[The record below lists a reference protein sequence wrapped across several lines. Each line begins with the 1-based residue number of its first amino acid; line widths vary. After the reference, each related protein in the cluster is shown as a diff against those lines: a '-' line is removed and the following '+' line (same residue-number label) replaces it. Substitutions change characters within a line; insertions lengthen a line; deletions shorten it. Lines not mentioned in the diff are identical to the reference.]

1 MRKYAIRLIRILIDF
16 NENIEYIIQLGIKL
30 CIDGKEWKDRE
41 GGLIIMKL
49 ICENKRDF
57 LLGKKNYCKKV
68 IESLVYGY
76 KNCSELIQK
85 HSAEILTNFLK
96 KIPDFSEISILLP
109 PEIITKIYELQNQ
122 STTEINTKLEAL
134 INKSVNILSNP
145 LNNLYNKE
153 KYEYPNGE
161 ERLLNLEKSNNAPPN
176 DIKSLNI
183 HLYKNADGNMFGIF
197 PQEDIEIICQYKEL
211 TEEEI
216 KEGKEQK
223 ISYSLVVDKFNK
235 IKEIFDEKCKDL
247 DFLRY
252 SSSFFKFLSFFLNQE
267 NNPNYTGVNSSSILL
282 NILEMLDYLVSG
294 ISGVNLIASFYSV
307 LPYIVF
313 DLNHSNILVR
323 EALKKILN
331 KIIMIIP
338 TSQLIPY
345 LINAISKNHDKWILI
360 QECLIY
366 LEYIFTHLNEIYNDI
381 EWSNNYPTYDINIIL
396 EILKLWDHPVAKVK
410 YHVKRVVK
418 ILANLS
424 GNTEKFLKT
433 LSYYTSE
440 TLQSEILKF
449 FYGQS
454 LSSNIITNAK
464 NINNIKF
471 DVATQRVL
479 SALPQ
484 KLSMSLAKEQNDE
497 NLEIFAKMKKYDN
510 VNKNKNMK
518 YNGYIIDET
527 LMKNIS
533 DKEPPVYIGKKEPL
547 DNYPNYEIDK
557 EENKDDKKQKGKA
570 VKQIL
575 KSRLKR
581 YNDPTEIKKEEIYD
595 KDYIFEVRRKEE
607 LSPIKYNKKNSNE
620 LFLIYNEILN
630 QMKNLLNWEK
640 QFKAIDLFR
649 KSLHH
654 HINLIKS
661 NKKYFYDLINALLQ
675 LSCSTRS
682 LLAKNAL
689 VALEDLFEAR
699 ELSYYDIL
707 SDIIR
712 ILIKKMNDKNKVIKD
727 EAMKAMICLIMFLN
741 VEKSSNIIVEEYKNV
756 KNHDT
761 ICLVIMCFGFY
772 LKYHR
777 EKIFNLANWNRM
789 MVFVQEQYNF
799 KRNVQIIRDACMEF
813 FVIIRNY
820 FRNEETFENYMKNYF
835 SLQTMSSL
843 LMFMNI
849 YNPE

>member
-1 MRKYAIRLIRILIDF
+1 MIDF
-16 NENIEYIIQLGIKL
+16 NENLEYIIQLGIKL
-30 CIDGKEWKDRE
+30 CIDGKEWRDRE

-49 ICENKRDF
+49 VCENKRDF
-57 LLGKKNYCKKV
+57 LISKKNYIKKV
-68 IESLVYGY
+68 IEALVYGY
-76 KNCSELIQK
+76 KNCSEIIQK
-85 HSAEILTNFLK
+85 HSADILTDFLK
-96 KIPDFSEISILLP
+96 KIPDFSDISILLP
-109 PEIITKIYELQNQ
+109 PEIISKIYELQNK
-122 STTEINTKLEAL
+122 STTEINSKLDQL
-134 INKSVNILSNP
+134 INKSVNLLSNP
-145 LNNLYNKE
+145 LNGLYDKE
-153 KYEYPNGE
+153 KYEYPDGE

-176 DIKSLNI
+176 NIRSLNI
-183 HLYKNADGNMFGIF
+183 HLYKSTDGYIFGIF
-197 PQEDIEIICQYKEL
+197 PQEAIETICSYREL
-211 TEEEI
+211 SEEEI
-216 KEGKEQK
+216 KEGKKQK
-223 ISYSLVVDKFNK
+223 ISYATVVEKFK
-235 IKEIFDEKCKDL
+235 EIKEIFNEKSKDL
-247 DFLRY
+247 NFLRY
-252 SSSFFKFLSFFLNQE
+252 SSSFFKFLSFFLCPE
-267 NNPNYTGVNSSSILL
+267 NTPNYTSPNSSSILL
-282 NILEMLDYLVSG
+282 NILEMIDFLVSG

-307 LPYIVF
+307 LPNIIYN
-313 DLNHSNILVR
+313 LNHSNINVR
-323 EALKKILN
+323 ESLKKVLD
-331 KIIMIIP
+331 KIVMIIP

-381 EWSNNYPTYDINIIL
+381 EWSGKHPTYDINIIL

-410 YHVKRVVK
+410 YHVKRVLK
-418 ILANLS
+418 TLAKLS

-454 LSSNIITNAK
+454 LSNNILLNAK
-464 NINNIKF
+464 QVHNMKF
-471 DVATQRVL
+471 DVATQRVI
-479 SALPQ
+479 SALPP

-497 NLEIFAKMKKYDN
+497 NLVIFSKMKKYDN
-510 VNKNKNMK
+510 VNKNNNLK
-518 YNGYIIDET
+518 YNGYLIDES
-527 LMKNIS
+527 LMKNKT
-533 DKEPPVYIGKKEPL
+533 DKEPNIYIGKKEPL
-547 DNYPNYEIDK
+547 DNYPNYEIDEEEKK
-557 EENKDDKKQKGKA
+557 EDNKKKGKA

-595 KDYIFEVRRKEE
+595 KDYIFEVRKKEE
-607 LSPIKYNKKNSNE
+607 LSPIKTKKKDNYQ

-649 KSLHH
+649 KCLVH

-661 NKKYFYDLINALLQ
+661 NKKYFYDLINAILQ
-675 LSCSTRS
+675 ISCSNRS

-689 VALEDLFEAR
+689 VALEDLFETR

-707 SDIIR
+707 SDIIKT
-712 ILIKKMNDKNKVIKD
+712 LIKKMQDKNNVIKE
-727 EAMKAMICLIMFLN
+727 EAIKAMICLIMFLN
-741 VEKSSNIIVEEYKNV
+741 VEKSSNIIVEEYKDI

-761 ICLVIMCFGFY
+761 ICLIIMCYGFY

-777 EKIFNLANWNRM
+777 EKIFNLANWNKM

-799 KRNVQIIRDACMEF
+799 KRNVQNIRDACMDF
-813 FVIIRNY
+813 FVIVRNY
-820 FRNEETFENYMKNYF
+820 FKDQQTFENYMKNYF

-849 YNPE
+849 YNQE

>member
-1 MRKYAIRLIRILIDF
+1 
-16 NENIEYIIQLGIKL
+16 
-30 CIDGKEWKDRE
+30 
-41 GGLIIMKL
+41 MKL

-57 LLGKKNYCKKV
+57 LLGKKNYLKKV
-68 IESLVYGY
+68 IEALVYGY
-76 KNCSELIQK
+76 KNCSEIIQK
-85 HSAEILTNFLK
+85 HSAEILTNFLQ
-96 KIPDFSEISILLP
+96 KIPDFSDISIHLS
-109 PEIITKIYELQNQ
+109 PEIISKIYELQNQ
-122 STTEINTKLEAL
+122 STTEINTKLEKL

-145 LNNLYNKE
+145 LNAIYDKE
-153 KYEYPNGE
+153 KYEYPDGE

-183 HLYKNADGNMFGIF
+183 YLYKNADGNMFGIF
-197 PQEDIEIICQYKEL
+197 PEEAITIICSYKEL

-223 ISYSLVVDKFNK
+223 ITYSSVVEKFNQ
-235 IKEIFDEKCKDL
+235 IKEIFDEKCKEQI
-247 DFLRY
+247 FLRY
-252 SSSFFKFLSFFLNQE
+252 SSSFFKFLSFFLNSE
-267 NNPNYTGVNSSSILL
+267 NKPNYAGPNSSSILL
-282 NILEMLDYLVSG
+282 NILEMIDFLVSG

-307 LPYIVF
+307 LPSIVCN
-313 DLNHSNILVR
+313 LNHSNILVR

-338 TSQLIPY
+338 TSQLIPF
-345 LINAISKNHDKWILI
+345 LINGISKNHDKWILL

-381 EWSNNYPTYDINIIL
+381 EWSNDHPTYDINIIL

-410 YHVKRVVK
+410 YHVKRVLK
-418 ILANLS
+418 ILSKLS

-440 TLQSEILKF
+440 VLQSEILKF

-454 LSSNIITNAK
+454 LSNNIINNAR
-464 NINNIKF
+464 NIHNMKF
-471 DVATQRVL
+471 DVATQRVI

-497 NLEIFAKMKKYDN
+497 ELIIFSKMKKYDN
-510 VNKNKNMK
+510 LNKNKNLK
-518 YNGYIIDET
+518 YNGYLIDES

-547 DNYPNYEIDK
+547 DNYPNYEID
-557 EENKDDKKQKGKA
+557 EEEKKDDNKKKGKTA
-570 VKQIL
+570 KKIL

-581 YNDPTEIKKEEIYD
+581 YNDPSEIKKEEIYD
-595 KDYIFEVRRKEE
+595 KDYIFEVRKKEE
-607 LSPIKYNKKNSNE
+607 LSPIKYKKKESNQ

-649 KSLHH
+649 KCLVHH
-654 HINLIKS
+654 KNLLKS
-661 NKKYFYDLINALLQ
+661 NKKYFYDLITALLQ

-689 VALEDLFEAR
+689 VALEDLFETR
-699 ELSYYDIL
+699 ELSYYDL
-707 SDIIR
+707 YTDIIKT
-712 ILIKKMNDKNKVIKD
+712 LIKKMQDKNNVIKD
-727 EAMKAMICLIMFLN
+727 EAIKAMICLIMFLN
-741 VEKSSNIIVEEYKNV
+741 VEKTSTIIIEEYKTI

-761 ICLVIMCFGFY
+761 ICLIIMCFGFY

-777 EKIFNLANWNRM
+777 EKIFNLANWNKM

-799 KRNVQIIRDACMEF
+799 KRNIQSIRDACLDF
-813 FVIIRNY
+813 FVIVRNY
-820 FRNEETFENYMKNYF
+820 FKDEETFENYMKNYF

-849 YNPE
+849 YNQ

>member
-1 MRKYAIRLIRILIDF
+1 
-16 NENIEYIIQLGIKL
+16 
-30 CIDGKEWKDRE
+30 
-41 GGLIIMKL
+41 MKL

-68 IESLVYGY
+68 IEALVYGY
-76 KNCSELIQK
+76 KNCSEIIQK
-85 HSAEILTNFLK
+85 HSAEILTDFIK
-96 KIPDFSEISILLP
+96 KIPDFSDISILLP

-122 STTEINTKLEAL
+122 STTEINTKLEKL
-134 INKSVNILSNP
+134 INKSVNLLSNP
-145 LNNLYNKE
+145 LNGLYDKE
-153 KYEYPNGE
+153 KYEYPDGE

-183 HLYKNADGNMFGIF
+183 HLYKNIDGNMFGIF
-197 PQEDIEIICQYKEL
+197 PQEAIEIIC
-211 TEEEI
+211 
-216 KEGKEQK
+216 
-223 ISYSLVVDKFNK
+223 SYKFNE
-235 IKEIFDEKCKDL
+235 IKEIFDEKCKDQN
-247 DFLRY
+247 FLRY
-252 SSSFFKFLSFFLNQE
+252 ASSFFKFLSFFINPE
-267 NNPNYTGVNSSSILL
+267 NKPNYSGPNSSSILL
-282 NILEMLDYLVSG
+282 NILEMMNFLVSG

-307 LPYIVF
+307 LPNIIIN
-313 DLNHSNILVR
+313 LNHTNILVR
-323 EALKKILN
+323 EALKNVLN

-338 TSQLIPY
+338 TSQLIPFI
-345 LINAISKNHDKWILI
+345 INTIANNHDKWILI

-381 EWSNNYPTYDINIIL
+381 EWSGKYPTYDINIIL
-396 EILKLWDHPVAKVK
+396 EILKLWDHPIAKVK
-410 YHVKRVVK
+410 FHVKRVLK
-418 ILANLS
+418 IVCKLS
-424 GNTEKFLKT
+424 GNTENFLKT

-440 TLQSEILKF
+440 TLQSEILKL

-454 LSSNIITNAK
+454 LSNNILTNAR
-464 NINNIKF
+464 NIPKMKF
-471 DVATQRVL
+471 DVATQRVI

-484 KLSMSLAKEQNDE
+484 KLSMSLAKEQNEDD
-497 NLEIFAKMKKYDN
+497 LLIFSKMKKYDN
-510 VNKNKNMK
+510 INNNIK
-518 YNGYIIDET
+518 YNGYLIDESS
-527 LMKNIS
+527 MKNIS

-557 EENKDDKKQKGKA
+557 EEKKEENKKKGKA

-581 YNDPTEIKKEEIYD
+581 YNDPSEIKKEEIVD
-595 KDYIFEVRRKEE
+595 KDYLFEVRKKEE
-607 LSPIKYNKKNSNE
+607 LSPIKYKKKDSNQ

-649 KSLHH
+649 KCLVHH
-654 HINLIKS
+654 LNLLKS

-675 LSCSTRS
+675 LSCSNRS

-689 VALEDLFEAR
+689 VAFEDLFETR

-707 SDIIR
+707 PDIIKT
-712 ILIKKMNDKNKVIKD
+712 LIKKMNDKNNVIKE
-727 EAMKAMICLIMFLN
+727 EAIKAMICLIMFLN
-741 VEKSSNIIVEEYKNV
+741 VEKSSNIIVEEYKDI

-761 ICLVIMCFGFY
+761 ICLIIMCYGFY

-777 EKIFNLANWNRM
+777 ERIFNLANWNKM

-799 KRNVQIIRDACMEF
+799 KRNVQSIRDACLDF
-813 FVIIRNY
+813 FVIVKNY
-820 FRNEETFENYMKNYF
+820 FKDEETFQNYMKKYF

-849 YNPE
+849 NNQE